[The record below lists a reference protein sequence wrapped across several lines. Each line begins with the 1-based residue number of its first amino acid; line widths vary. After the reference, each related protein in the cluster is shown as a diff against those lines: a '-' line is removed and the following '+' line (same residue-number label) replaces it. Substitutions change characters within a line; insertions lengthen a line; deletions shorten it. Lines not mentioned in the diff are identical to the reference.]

1 MVWIKNI
8 TMKELFESRF
18 PFVKQ
23 SDEVLTE
30 EELSIKREYEKT
42 YNGIGGVVC
51 IPCEEKKADRLREV
65 HVNETGAGIGSKR
78 RRNGDSD
85 SKGVLPN

>member
-1 MVWIKNI
+1 
-8 TMKELFESRF
+8 MKALFENRF

-23 SDEVLTE
+23 PDTELTE
-30 EELSIKREYEKT
+30 AELSIKREYEKT

-85 SKGVLPN
+85 TSDVLPN

>member
-1 MVWIKNI
+1 
-8 TMKELFESRF
+8 MKALFESRF

-65 HVNETGAGIGSKR
+65 HADEAEVRTGSKR
-78 RRNGDSD
+78 RGNGDRD
-85 SKGVLPN
+85 SKDVLPNG